1 MAQSGSVLKKRWCGC
16 DWFDPWRCSCDG
28 DNKLDL
34 EASAETATNKDMIRQ
49 PWARSWARSRR
60 QLMTSK
66 AKRAPHGQCLVQQ
79 PMENNK
85 HRTDDY
91 IHPKKSAL
99 R

>member
-1 MAQSGSVLKKRWCGC
+1 MALLCV
-16 DWFDPWRCSCDG
+16 G

-34 EASAETATNKDMIRQ
+34 EDSAETATNKDMIRQ
-49 PWARSWARSRR
+49 PWARSRR

-79 PMENNK
+79 PIENNK